1 MTGLS
6 GDDVI
11 CGDEG
16 NDNLLGGAGFLDKI
30 FGGPG
35 DDALDGGAGIDYG
48 LGGPD
53 FDTCVNLE
61 TAVQC
66 EA

>member
-1 MTGLS
+1 LKTLHDNEDTLF
-6 GDDVI
+6 GD
-11 CGDEG
+11 
-16 NDNLLGGAGFLDKI
+16 A
-30 FGGPG
+30 G

-61 TAVQC
+61 TVVEC

>member
-1 MTGLS
+1 MF
-6 GDDVI
+6 GDAGID
-11 CGDEG
+11 DME
-16 NDNLLGGAGFLDKI
+16 GGAIEDML
-30 FGGPG
+30 FGDAG

-61 TAVQC
+61 TVVEC

>member
-1 MTGLS
+1 MTKNWRLHDNEDTLF
-6 GDDVI
+6 GD
-11 CGDEG
+11 
-16 NDNLLGGAGFLDKI
+16 AS
-30 FGGPG
+30 
-35 DDALDGGAGIDYG
+35 DDAIDGGAGIDYG

-61 TAVQC
+61 TVVEC

>member
-1 MTGLS
+1 MGIDKELKTLH
-6 GDDVI
+6 
-11 CGDEG
+11 
-16 NDNLLGGAGFLDKI
+16 DNEDTI
-30 FGGPG
+30 FGDAG

-61 TAVQC
+61 IVVNVRLEKGC
-66 EA
+66 SSPSFRM